1 MPDTNRTIGRLSI
14 AIADRYRITREL
26 GVGGMATVHLA
37 HDIRHERDV
46 AIKVLLPDLAAALGA
61 ERFLAEIRT
70 TAKLQ
75 HPHILPLL
83 DSGAAD
89 GFLYYVMPLVTGE
102 SLRQRLERERQLP
115 IDDAVRLSREVA
127 AALDYAHRQGVV
139 HRDIKPENILL
150 HDGSALVADFGI
162 ALAVQTAAGARM
174 TQTGLSLGTPQYMSP
189 EQAMGERAI
198 DARSDIYS
206 LAAVTYEM
214 LTGEPPFT
222 GATVQAVVA
231 KVMSAD
237 PEAVTTTRRNV
248 PAAVS
253 AAVHRG
259 LEKLPADR
267 HATAAEFAT
276 ALTLTGA
283 TPTPMVTGAPR
294 AGSLARQF
302 APWLIAAVLIPV
314 AFLAGRSLQSPEARS
329 DQGPVVATLL
339 PDEGEEWSGSGVH
352 LALSADGRHV
362 AMIARRGR
370 ESEMIIRSLDS
381 LGSRVIADTKGAFYP
396 FWSPDGTS
404 IGFFDDNEL
413 KTVDLA
419 TGAVRSLCP
428 AARPGG
434 GSWGADNVIV
444 YVPERGVGLHRV
456 TVPNGKCERL
466 GLATPQPA
474 LDGKPRF
481 LPDGRHFVTTTDM
494 TAWLGEVGGDSLTW
508 LADLQRMRAVV
519 AGPDYLLFR
528 PRGSPSGNIF
538 AQRIDVKNRTLIGA
552 PAKIL
557 DDVSTPGG
565 NTALAASHNGVL
577 VGRIDNGGG
586 AGRVFGRFDQ
596 RGAIR
601 DTVPGSGLGR
611 VFGTHRLSRDGT
623 RLALGGWEVAVL
635 DIARRTTTVVS
646 RAPDGRPVQYPVWSP
661 ADTMIAYAIPDSGP
675 MRIDG
680 VHLRTSAVAPLVTD
694 LALGRSVE
702 LTDWS
707 TDGQYLAFTYGAG
720 GGSRWSEAWVHDLAA
735 GTSRRAFQHDA
746 HIMAPTLAPH
756 GRLIAYQVGTPFENP
771 MIQVRAFPGPG
782 SAIRV
787 SQETGVEP
795 RWSPDGTEL
804 FWYDET
810 KGIMAV
816 RINRDATVITP
827 PRVALGL
834 TVLRS
839 IAPTFG
845 GTFQYDPT
853 PDGQA
858 FFGSVVRPR
867 PVNLTV
873 ILDWWKLLERG
884 TGARP

>member
-1 MPDTNRTIGRLSI
+1 MPETSRTIDRLTT

-115 IDDAVRLSREVA
+115 IDDAVRITREVA

-231 KVMSAD
+231 KVMSAE
-237 PEAVTTTRRNV
+237 PEAITMTRRNV
-248 PAAVS
+248 PPAVA

-267 HATAAEFAT
+267 HGTAAEFAA
-276 ALTLTGA
+276 ALTGTGSMS
-283 TPTPMVTGAPR
+283 TTSMRGAPR
-294 AGSLARQF
+294 ETSLTRRAI
-302 APWLIAAVLIPV
+302 PWLTAAVL
-314 AFLAGRSLQSPEARS
+314 AAATFAAGRSLAVPDETSVH
-329 DQGPVVATLL
+329 GPIVATLL

-362 AMIARRGR
+362 AMIARRDR
-370 ESEMIIRSLDS
+370 DSEMIIRSLDS
-381 LGSRVIADTKGAFYP
+381 LGSRVIGDTRGAFYP
-396 FWSPDGTS
+396 FWSPDGKS
-404 IGFFDDNEL
+404 VGFFDDNQL

-419 TGAVRSLCP
+419 TGAVRSHCP

-434 GSWGADNVIV
+434 ASWGADNVIL
-444 YVPERGVGLHRV
+444 YVPERGVGLHRF
-456 TVPNGKCERL
+456 TVPNGRCEKL
-466 GLATPQPA
+466 PIAAPLEA

-481 LPDGRHFVTTTDM
+481 LPDGRHFVTSTDM
-494 TAWLGEVGGDSLTW
+494 VAWLGNVGGDSLTR

-538 AQRIDVKNRTLIGA
+538 AQRIDVKNRVLMGE
-552 PAKIL
+552 PVKIL
-557 DDVSTPGG
+557 EDVSTPGG

-577 VGRIDNGGG
+577 VGRIDNARGGG
-586 AGRVFGRFDQ
+586 GRVFGRFDT
-596 RGAIR
+596 GGKLR
-601 DTVPGSGLGR
+601 DSVTGSLGR
-611 VFGTHRLSRDGT
+611 VFGTHRLSRDGK
-623 RLALGGWEVAVL
+623 RLALGGWEIAVL
-635 DIARRTTTVVS
+635 DIARRATTVVS
-646 RAPDGRPVQYPVWSP
+646 KASDGRSVQFPVWSP
-661 ADTMIAYAIPDSGP
+661 GDTMIAYAIGDSG
-675 MRIDG
+675 RIRVDG
-680 VHLRTSAVAPLVTD
+680 VHLRTSAVTSLVTD
-694 LALGRSVE
+694 LALGRPAE

-707 TDGQYLAFTYGAG
+707 ADGRYLVFEYGAG
-720 GGSRWSEAWVHDLAA
+720 GGSQWSEAWVHDFVDK
-735 GTSRRAFQHDA
+735 TSRRAFEQAA
-746 HIMAPTLAPH
+746 HIEAPRLAPH
-756 GRLIAYQVGTPFENP
+756 GGLIAYQVGSSFENP
-771 MIQVRAFPGPG
+771 MIHVRPFPGPG

-787 SQETGVEP
+787 STDAGAEP
-795 RWSPDGTEL
+795 RWSADGTEL
-804 FWYDET
+804 FWYDDSR
-810 KGIMAV
+810 GVMAV
-816 RINRDATVITP
+816 RINRDASSIST
-827 PRVALGL
+827 PRVALSL
-834 TVLRS
+834 AVLRS
-839 IAPTFG
+839 TAPTFA
-845 GTFQYDPT
+845 GTLMYDPM

-858 FFGSVVRPR
+858 FFGSMTRPR

-873 ILDWWKLLERG
+873 IVDWWKLLERG
-884 TGARP
+884 TGTRP